1 MANDNQI
8 AFLCSRLKEL
18 REKNGCTMDDMAKK
32 IDVLEGLKPGTGM
45 NKSSISRVEGGK
57 TTEKTLLEMAR
68 KYCKAFGMSESQTE
82 QFLRGE
88 KVAVPDTSALLKNSQ
103 LIDELNKEYSKV
115 VISKVVVDELDNI
128 KNKNSGSLGRKA
140 WEVIR
145 GISYGSRTIL
155 MEYNGDADEDNED
168 CKIIYIAQEASD
180 TYHCKVD
187 IITEDTDY
195 SAYLK
200 GHESVSA
207 LHLREYMATKQD
219 LINMTKLARIDAY
232 YADSYEECEEPTA
245 DEVNA
250 YLQDGNTL
258 IISAVRNNRATIEQ
272 RKEKI
277 KWLIQL
283 GADVNKRDC
292 SRRYFPALSHAVQMK
307 DYEMF
312 MFLLLECKA
321 NPNVGS
327 RNPFDAGKVRQ
338 KNEGNMPLM
347 IAAWEGKKDFV
358 IALCEDER
366 TSINQQDANGFTA
379 LMKACCNGKTKIF
392 DGDFYTGYQSF
403 LFEKELQT
411 ASIDKSKI
419 AEITINN
426 EVYDIVASNNYVVL
440 SSGIKDLW
448 SDIAN
453 AKNLGTIFASP
464 YISADVK
471 YYVVKQLREHGYTI
485 FAYGDSKID
494 LYMLREADKG
504 FLYIGKR
511 ISRSLKNESLSGLVP
526 IYDHSLVILADED
539 EEVQADIAI
548 CKSNSGISGSRLAA
562 AHVRLGEKIGRH
574 IATVFPEKNTS
585 ILVLERGG
593 RFFGDGVYMGAG
605 GIFYSMNP
613 KQDDTPVINTER
625 VVIVDS
631 VINTGKSI
639 MRIIDE
645 LKNHNPGI
653 DVIIAANVIQNEAV
667 ELFKDYLVFATRL
680 SKNSFV
686 GVNQS
691 KQTGKTGPDTA
702 DRLFNLIKKRY

>member
-57 TTEKTLLEMAR
+57 TAEKTLLEMAR
-68 KYCKAFGMSESQTE
+68 KYCKVFGMSESQTE

-115 VISKVVVDELDNI
+115 VIPKVVVDELDNI

-180 TYHCKVD
+180 TYHCKID

-277 KWLIQL
+277 KFYRILKGGQMTMTVGFIAVIIQFAIGIL
-283 GADVNKRDC
+283 
-292 SRRYFPALSHAVQMK
+292 
-307 DYEMF
+307 
-312 MFLLLECKA
+312 
-321 NPNVGS
+321 VG
-327 RNPFDAGKVRQ
+327 
-338 KNEGNMPLM
+338 
-347 IAAWEGKKDFV
+347 
-358 IALCEDER
+358 
-366 TSINQQDANGFTA
+366 
-379 LMKACCNGKTKIF
+379 
-392 DGDFYTGYQSF
+392 
-403 LFEKELQT
+403 
-411 ASIDKSKI
+411 
-419 AEITINN
+419 
-426 EVYDIVASNNYVVL
+426 
-440 SSGIKDLW
+440 
-448 SDIAN
+448 
-453 AKNLGTIFASP
+453 
-464 YISADVK
+464 
-471 YYVVKQLREHGYTI
+471 
-485 FAYGDSKID
+485 
-494 LYMLREADKG
+494 
-504 FLYIGKR
+504 
-511 ISRSLKNESLSGLVP
+511 
-526 IYDHSLVILADED
+526 
-539 EEVQADIAI
+539 
-548 CKSNSGISGSRLAA
+548 GISGYYGGTVDILLMRLAEVVGSLPFIPLALILSALIGNKVSDVGRIIMIMLILGFLGWTGIAGLVRAQVLAERNKEFVVA
-562 AHVRLGEKIGRH
+562 AKALGVREKNIIFRH
-574 IATVFPEKNTS
+574 IVPNVMTIIIVQATISFATCMLTESGLSFLGFGVAEPIPSWGNMLNNCRSSEVISQYWWRWVFPSVVLGLCTVS
-585 ILVLERGG
+585 INL
-593 RFFGDGVYMGAG
+593 FGDGLRRAVD
-605 GIFYSMNP
+605 P
-613 KQDDTPVINTER
+613 KANER
-625 VVIVDS
+625 
-631 VINTGKSI
+631 
-639 MRIIDE
+639 
-645 LKNHNPGI
+645 
-653 DVIIAANVIQNEAV
+653 
-667 ELFKDYLVFATRL
+667 
-680 SKNSFV
+680 
-686 GVNQS
+686 
-691 KQTGKTGPDTA
+691 
-702 DRLFNLIKKRY
+702 

>member
-57 TTEKTLLEMAR
+57 TAEKTLLEMAR
-68 KYCKAFGMSESQTE
+68 KYCKVFGMSESQTE

-115 VISKVVVDELDNI
+115 VIPKVVVDELDNI

-232 YADSYEECEEPTA
+232 YADSYEECEEPKA

-258 IISAVRNNRATIEQ
+258 IISAVRNNRATIKQ

-379 LMKACCNGKTKIF
+379 LMKACMNGHFENNKEKHTWDIRKILIDAGADQKIVDIDGKTAA
-392 DGDFYTGYQSF
+392 DWVSEYH
-403 LFEKELQT
+403 E
-411 ASIDKSKI
+411 
-419 AEITINN
+419 
-426 EVYDIVASNNYVVL
+426 
-440 SSGIKDLW
+440 SGP
-448 SDIAN
+448 
-453 AKNLGTIFASP
+453 TR
-464 YISADVK
+464 
-471 YYVVKQLREHGYTI
+471 KQ
-485 FAYGDSKID
+485 FN
-494 LYMLREADKG
+494 
-504 FLYIGKR
+504 KR

-585 ILVLERGG
+585 ILVLERGD

-613 KQDDTPVINTER
+613 KQDDVPVINTER

>member
-57 TTEKTLLEMAR
+57 TAEKTLLEMAR
-68 KYCKAFGMSESQTE
+68 KYCKVFGMSESQTE

-115 VISKVVVDELDNI
+115 VIPKVVVDELDNI

-180 TYHCKVD
+180 TYHCKID

-312 MFLLLECKA
+312 
-321 NPNVGS
+321 
-327 RNPFDAGKVRQ
+327 
-338 KNEGNMPLM
+338 
-347 IAAWEGKKDFV
+347 
-358 IALCEDER
+358 
-366 TSINQQDANGFTA
+366 
-379 LMKACCNGKTKIF
+379 CCNGKTKIF

-574 IATVFPEKNTS
+574 IAAVFPEKNTS

-613 KQDDTPVINTER
+613 KQDDAPVINTER

>member
-57 TTEKTLLEMAR
+57 TAEKTLLEMAR
-68 KYCKAFGMSESQTE
+68 KYCKVFGMSESQTE

-115 VISKVVVDELDNI
+115 VIPKVVVDELDNI

-232 YADSYEECEEPTA
+232 YADSYEECEEPKA

-379 LMKACCNGKTKIF
+379 LMKACMNGHFENNKEKHTWDIRKILIDAGADQKIVDIDGKTAA
-392 DGDFYTGYQSF
+392 DWVSEYH
-403 LFEKELQT
+403 E
-411 ASIDKSKI
+411 
-419 AEITINN
+419 
-426 EVYDIVASNNYVVL
+426 
-440 SSGIKDLW
+440 SGP
-448 SDIAN
+448 
-453 AKNLGTIFASP
+453 TR
-464 YISADVK
+464 
-471 YYVVKQLREHGYTI
+471 KQ
-485 FAYGDSKID
+485 FN
-494 LYMLREADKG
+494 
-504 FLYIGKR
+504 KR

-585 ILVLERGG
+585 ILVLERGD

-613 KQDDTPVINTER
+613 KQDDVPVINTER